1 MTSENQRV
9 GVFLCSCAS
18 KISETVDY
26 NTIIDYLSKNE
37 DLFVGQHDT
46 ACLSDGLEFLKKSIK
61 NNNLTRVVIAACT
74 PKLFETRFKAE
85 LQQIGI
91 EPDFVEIANLREQ
104 CALPHKP
111 WPQKATTKA
120 IAQINAAISKVRLAS
135 YVEKKKFSPQESVAI
150 IGGGIGGLKAALDL
164 ASNGVDVFV
173 IERSPEIGGRVRKIA
188 RIRGEE
194 DYKAV
199 QELLE
204 SVTASP
210 QIEIFT
216 SSEVKSVAGVP
227 GNYKVSI
234 DGMNKEILNVGVI
247 LVATGMEEFKPFS
260 LKEFGYGLYQKV
272 LIQSDLVNLLD
283 PEGPTNGKVL
293 INGEQP
299 KNVLFIQCVGS
310 RDSRFNEY
318 CSKLCCFS
326 SIKNAILLREQGIDA
341 AISFIDIRTPYA
353 YENYYEQARKLG
365 VQFLH
370 GRVSNIEQAANHL
383 SVELENS
390 FIGEIITLDT
400 DLVVLSSALI
410 PSAGTEDLKE
420 ILGINKAPSPKS
432 NFFNPLYAKIK
443 TSESESK
450 GIFLCGSAIEPM
462 FIKETLT
469 HASATAFKVL
479 KYLKY
484 TIFQADL
491 LVSKIEE
498 EACDGCKA
506 CVELCPFEAIDF
518 DEVKDL
524 AVINDLKCEGC
535 GVCTA
540 ICPTGA
546 AQLTNYER
554 DILFR
559 QVEALLSTKKAL
571 EGDTEDKTILA
582 FVCSECAY
590 GSVDIAGINNWE
602 YPPNVLIASVPCIGR
617 ISPLDILKAFVEG
630 ADAVMLASCPEERC
644 QYLRGNTI
652 AALVVEFTALILNEI
667 GIDANRVELFS
678 MTSSEPNKFIEAVQE
693 MNKRLNYLIAET

>member
-1 MTSENQRV
+1 VTSENQRV